1 MMIVGTPKRTSGTP
15 AFLAT
20 TLLASALACIAQP
33 ARAADP
39 ELRHV
44 RICDTSACYYA
55 WNVVDSDGDG
65 VCDADEVTA
74 GSNPY
79 DARSTPP
86 LKVVASLL
94 GKGLLPT
101 FEFGLG
107 KVILY
112 PEKLQSTMEA
122 GLKDPLA
129 AFPVGKRNTAMAL
142 LGVSMEVA
150 AKNGIDVVHDGI
162 TLTLQHDAKSGLPAK
177 RVGGTALSL
186 ISAGD
191 SAEPDMNGIV
201 EIYHY
206 DDGAT
211 GYKLEN
217 GDWLYDGAD
226 GHGVRQD
233 KDGIIIDD
241 WYVNPD
247 ADTGTDAP
255 TDEQLAAWK
264 RVVNATKRT
273 VANHEPVGGQDPSEI
288 IDRGDLIILID
299 PEYSDYVGTVSG
311 PPQTNRAQPELHP
324 DLPNPQET
332 ACVKCP

>member
-1 MMIVGTPKRTSGTP
+1 MIVGTPKRTSGTP
-15 AFLAT
+15 AFLAM
-20 TLLASALACIAQP
+20 TLLASALACTAQP
-33 ARAADP
+33 ARAAEP

-79 DARSTPP
+79 DAKSTPP
-86 LKVVASLL
+86 LKVVAALV

-107 KVILY
+107 KVIVY

-129 AFPVGKRNTAMAL
+129 AFPVGKRSNGMAL
-142 LGVSMEVA
+142 LGVSLELA
-150 AKNGIDVVHDGI
+150 AKNGIDAEHDGI
-162 TLTLQHDAKSGLPAK
+162 TLTLEHDSKSGLPGK
-177 RVGGTALSL
+177 RVGGVALGL

-191 SAEPDMNGIV
+191 GDAAGLNGIV

-211 GYKLEN
+211 GYKLDN
-217 GDWLYDGAD
+217 GDWLYNGAD

-233 KDGIIIDD
+233 KEGNILDD

-247 ADTGTDAP
+247 ADTGTGEP
-255 TDEQLAAWK
+255 TEEQLAAWK

-273 VANHEPVGGQDPSEI
+273 VANREPVGNEDPSAV

-299 PEYSDYVGTVSG
+299 PEYSEYVGAVSG
-311 PPQTNRAQPELHP
+311 PPRTNRAQPELHP
-324 DLPNPQET
+324 GLPNPQET